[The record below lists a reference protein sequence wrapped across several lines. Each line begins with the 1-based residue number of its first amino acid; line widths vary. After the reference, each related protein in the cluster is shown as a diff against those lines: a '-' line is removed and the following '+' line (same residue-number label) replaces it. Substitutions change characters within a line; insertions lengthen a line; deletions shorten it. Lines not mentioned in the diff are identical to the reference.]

1 MSFLNQF
8 LPERPRDDTLASVV
22 RNLAHLLNAKRGY
35 SSPLCEFGLDEFYA
49 QQGAPASAEAVMH
62 QILADIAAYEP
73 RLRPRA
79 LVAIN
84 DEELPYLFE
93 LQGEVL
99 VAAGRPLAK
108 KVKATPCR
116 LAILFDPVHGEVKIE
131 VASVR

>member
-8 LPERPRDDTLASVV
+8 LPDRPCDDTLASVV
-22 RNLAHLLNAKRGY
+22 RNLTYLLNSKRGY
-35 SSPLCEFGLDEFYA
+35 GSPLCEFGLDEYYA

-73 RLRPRA
+73 RLRPHT
-79 LVAIN
+79 LVAKN
-84 DEELPYLFE
+84 DEEPPYLFE

-99 VAAGRPLAK
+99 VTAGRPLAR

-116 LAILFDPVHGEVKIE
+116 LAILFDPVHGEVSVE
-131 VASVR
+131 VAGVR